1 VNGQGSKHYQV
12 LGVAPEASMAEI
24 KRAYLSAARSAHPDL
39 HNESE
44 SSRRLAEDR
53 MRRINEAW
61 AVLGDPDERSAY
73 DRQRLRDLPPQP
85 GPRHHRRHH
94 SRETFRPF
102 DDGPAEEFDEAD
114 DRPITDSVLP
124 RWLAVA
130 PAVLLIGGFSS
141 IVFGAILGAGRVIS
155 LGVVSIVVA
164 GLLLLVAAP
173 IVALGR
179 AVRGERRI
187 GA

>member
-1 VNGQGSKHYQV
+1 
-12 LGVAPEASMAEI
+12 
-24 KRAYLSAARSAHPDL
+24 
-39 HNESE
+39 
-44 SSRRLAEDR
+44 
-53 MRRINEAW
+53 
-61 AVLGDPDERSAY
+61 
-73 DRQRLRDLPPQP
+73 
-85 GPRHHRRHH
+85 
-94 SRETFRPF
+94 
-102 DDGPAEEFDEAD
+102 
-114 DRPITDSVLP
+114 
-124 RWLAVA
+124 
-130 PAVLLIGGFSS
+130 VLLIGGFSS